1 MPHVK
6 LIARTI
12 DALPTPAQGQID
24 YWDAQTPGFGVRVT
38 PTGRKSWVVMYR
50 HMGRLRR
57 HTLGTY
63 PALGLADARQRGRQ
77 ALRGVFDGVDPAAT
91 KLAARQAD
99 TFEDLAH
106 EYLDHYA
113 KPKKKSWRED
123 ERMLKAE
130 LLPTLKHTALK
141 DLKRR
146 DIRALLQ
153 RIAER
158 PAPILANRTLAL
170 VRKMLNFAIECEWLD
185 ANPAALIP
193 KPGTEHSRDRV
204 LTADEIRAFW
214 AASSDEPLPIRTWL
228 QLRLL
233 TAQRGGEVIQMRW
246 SDVDLASK
254 WWTIPAGVAK
264 NKLARRVPLNA
275 PAMSLLRELRASA
288 PPQRTWICSTAR
300 MDTPATH
307 DAKKAVAR
315 VRRRLGFDFRG
326 HDLRRTAASLMT
338 SSGVSRLVV
347 GKVLNH
353 VESGVT
359 AVYDRHSYDA
369 EKRTALEAWGRE
381 LQRIL
386 RKKPQNTIVPFAGG
400 QVSA

>member
-1 MPHVK
+1 
-6 LIARTI
+6 
-12 DALPTPAQGQID
+12 
-24 YWDAQTPGFGVRVT
+24 
-38 PTGRKSWVVMYR
+38 
-50 HMGRLRR
+50 
-57 HTLGTY
+57 
-63 PALGLADARQRGRQ
+63 
-77 ALRGVFDGVDPAAT
+77 VDPAAS
-91 KLAARQAD
+91 KHAARQAD

-123 ERMLKAE
+123 ERTLNAE
-130 LLPTLKHTALK
+130 LLPALKHIALK

-146 DIRALLQ
+146 DIRELLQ

-158 PAPILANRTLAL
+158 PAPIMANRTLAL
-170 VRKMLNFAIECEWLD
+170 IRKMLNFAIECEWLD
-185 ANPAALIP
+185 ANPAARIP

-246 SDVDLASK
+246 SDVDLAGK
-254 WWTIPAGVAK
+254 WWTVPSGVAK
-264 NKLARRVPLNA
+264 NKLAHRVPLNA
-275 PAMSLLRELRASA
+275 AAMSLLRALRANT
-288 PPQRTWICSTAR
+288 PPHRTWICGTVR
-300 MDTPATH
+300 IGTPVTH

-347 GKVLNH
+347 AKVLNH

-369 EKRTALEAWGRE
+369 EKRAALESWGRQ

-386 RKKPQNTIVPFAGG
+386 RKRPKQTAVVPFATSNVP
-400 QVSA
+400 QMTA